1 LTVSKNG
8 TYQFRVTDA
17 AGNVTTQDVVVDKID
32 KVIVPQNPQTS
43 ADSLSWQGT
52 RYADSY
58 QVDLSTGGSDNTL
71 SFNTSGTGVDIYSSA
86 ENTFNWQVSAD
97 GGESVPGNDIV
108 TNAADPQKHS
118 SVENGL
124 MDLFIAGSSGIW
136 EKDYV
141 AMHLGTVSGGAGTN
155 EFVELSGKNIL
166 ADFFEGSEDAN
177 ILIMTDDANG
187 DALFVDD
194 IYTALPEMV
203 SEPQSR
209 IARIDE
215 IRAGNGDDIV
225 DMTSQVFAYSGD
237 GVKIYGGLGND
248 TIWANVG
255 QNTLFGDAGNDRLVG
270 GSDADVIIGG
280 SGNDSMHGGGGNDI
294 FCFGGAWGQDTVE
307 QFDGGSVT
315 LWFENGSE
323 NNWDASTL
331 TYTDGGKSV
340 TVSGVSTVTLKFGDV
355 DSAVAGAFLDAAS
368 ENIFEDK
375 DRGMLA

>member
-1 LTVSKNG
+1 MSRSSIRYVDT
-8 TYQFRVTDA
+8 TYMYGQ
-17 AGNVTTQDVVVDKID
+17 QVVAS
-32 KVIVPQNPQTS
+32 P
-43 ADSLSWQGT
+43 
-52 RYADSY
+52 
-58 QVDLSTGGSDNTL
+58 
-71 SFNTSGTGVDIYSSA
+71 
-86 ENTFNWQVSAD
+86 
-97 GGESVPGNDIV
+97 V
-108 TNAADPQKHS
+108 TNPVIYGRFPKHAVKHS

-136 EKDYV
+136 ENDYV
-141 AMHLGTVSGGAGTN
+141 AMHLGIASGRAGTN

-194 IYTALPEMV
+194 IYTALPGMV
-203 SEPQSR
+203 SEPQAR
-209 IARIDE
+209 IARINE

-225 DMTSQVFAYSGD
+225 DMTSQIFTYSGN

-248 TIWANVG
+248 TIWANIG
-255 QNTLFGDAGNDRLVG
+255 QNTLFGDAGDDRLVG
-270 GSDADVIIGG
+270 GSDDDVLIGG
-280 SGNDSMHGGGGNDI
+280 SGSDSMHGGGGNDI
-294 FCFGGAWGQDTVE
+294 FCFGGDWGQDTVE